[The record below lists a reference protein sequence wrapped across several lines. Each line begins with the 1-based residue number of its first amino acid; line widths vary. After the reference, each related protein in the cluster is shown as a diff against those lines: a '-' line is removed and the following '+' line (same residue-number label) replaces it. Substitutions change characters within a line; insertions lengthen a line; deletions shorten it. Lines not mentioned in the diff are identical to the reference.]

1 MVYSDLTKKSEVK
14 GENMKYTIDELTA
27 AKRQIDSTLH
37 KLRETVNIFV
47 KEMQSIYKDRVK
59 NEIRKHN
66 DINEDINFLQETD
79 YIYRPVQENIISAYE
94 NETQTREKPKV
105 IDFLKNKIYHLLE
118 RIENLIHL
126 QDFLHIERK
135 NQIEIEENKRTHNL
149 SIKDNNYYKKQERQ
163 KNDIDLEL

>member
-1 MVYSDLTKKSEVK
+1 
-14 GENMKYTIDELTA
+14 
-27 AKRQIDSTLH
+27 
-37 KLRETVNIFV
+37 
-47 KEMQSIYKDRVK
+47 MQSIYKDRVK

-163 KNDIDLEL
+163 KNDIDLELWYNVCVNLCWIKVQIVICKGDIYGNRTFAKLFT

>member
-1 MVYSDLTKKSEVK
+1 MSV
-14 GENMKYTIDELTA
+14 
-27 AKRQIDSTLH
+27 H
-37 KLRETVNIFV
+37 IFFF
-47 KEMQSIYKDRVK
+47 
-59 NEIRKHN
+59 
-66 DINEDINFLQETD
+66 NEDINFLQETD

>member
-1 MVYSDLTKKSEVK
+1 M
-14 GENMKYTIDELTA
+14 
-27 AKRQIDSTLH
+27 
-37 KLRETVNIFV
+37 
-47 KEMQSIYKDRVK
+47 
-59 NEIRKHN
+59 
-66 DINEDINFLQETD
+66 
-79 YIYRPVQENIISAYE
+79 
-94 NETQTREKPKV
+94 
-105 IDFLKNKIYHLLE
+105 LE

>member
-1 MVYSDLTKKSEVK
+1 MFEYEK
-14 GENMKYTIDELTA
+14 GKTLKRFKEDYNITSFVTSKYEENKG
-27 AKRQIDSTLH
+27 K
-37 KLRETVNIFV
+37 VNIFV